1 MCEGGV
7 LCVDSSELGGGLS
20 LEVDGWGDVGVESCC
35 LIVHEVPEL
44 EADGVGQ
51 FFSLSGRIVWN
62 IELKSACSY
71 PAAPGGAT

>member
-1 MCEGGV
+1 MWGGV
-7 LCVDSSELGGGLS
+7 LS
-20 LEVDGWGDVGVESCC
+20 LEVDGWGDMGVESC
-35 LIVHEVPEL
+35 LIVYEVPEL

-51 FFSLSGRIVWN
+51 FFSLSGRIAWN